1 MNTTRPSPSG
11 SPAQP
16 GATRSNMPLYLI
28 IISCIVPI
36 LAAALLYYV
45 PSLRPDGST
54 NYGAFVQPQ
63 RPLPS
68 SDSLRLTTLD
78 GQPFD
83 LTSLRGKWL
92 LLTSDG
98 GACPDSCARKLH
110 FTRNGHASQGKNVG
124 RIQRVWFVTDDQP
137 IPEKVMEA
145 YKGTVM
151 LRADPKALSEFLL
164 DDADRVGDA
173 VALEKKMDSYLWIV
187 DPNGNLIMH
196 YPGNQSDPVR
206 FRDDLAKLL
215 HASSIG

>member
-1 MNTTRPSPSG
+1 MNTHRPLPSDTP
-11 SPAQP
+11 SRP

-28 IISCIVPI
+28 ILSCVVPI

-45 PSLRPDGST
+45 PTLRPDGAT
-54 NYGAFVQPQ
+54 NYGNFVQPQ
-63 RPLPS
+63 RPMPSADTLP
-68 SDSLRLTTLD
+68 LTTLD
-78 GQPFD
+78 GKPFD
-83 LTSLRGKWL
+83 LTTLRGKWL

-110 FTRNGHASQGKNVG
+110 FTRNGHASQGKNVN

-137 IPEKVMEA
+137 IPEKVLEA

-151 LRADPKALSEFLL
+151 VRVDPKALSNFLL
-164 DDADRVGDA
+164 DESERGGDA
-173 VALEKKMDSYLWIV
+173 AELEKKMDSYLWIV

-196 YPGNQSDPVR
+196 YPGNESDPVR
-206 FRDDLAKLL
+206 FRDDIAKLL